1 MYRNMKMVLMLVFFS
16 SIVNGLPVSFDMCCG
31 NITVVSLE
39 TFRALW
45 KRPEKLE
52 DIEKLNLEK
61 NIHLEYLNASVF
73 SGFKRL
79 KILELWKTNLNSIDK
94 DAFQG
99 LNNLEKLFLNENLL
113 TDIKP
118 GTFSGLEN
126 LRVLDL
132 SYNNLLS
139 IDKNMVSNLTKLEI
153 IYLNDNP
160 SLLKNNLADVKI
172 LCKSTKNTK
181 CKLYY

>member
-79 KILELWKTNLNSIDK
+79 KILELWKTNLNSIQK
-94 DAFQG
+94 SFSNCQFFHQVKRFAFFFCCNKKHILREHTHAQELTR
-99 LNNLEKLFLNENLL
+99 LNRSSF
-113 TDIKP
+113 
-118 GTFSGLEN
+118 F
-126 LRVLDL
+126 
-132 SYNNLLS
+132 
-139 IDKNMVSNLTKLEI
+139 
-153 IYLNDNP
+153 
-160 SLLKNNLADVKI
+160 I
-172 LCKSTKNTK
+172 L
-181 CKLYY
+181 